1 MKETGNFE
9 EERKKIYVR
18 QSPLYGAR
26 PKNKHNTEYNPKIY
40 ASQNVPE
47 NRLSGI
53 FTTGLRNAHL
63 SPHM

>member
-26 PKNKHNTEYNPKIY
+26 PKNKHNTENNPKIY
-40 ASQNVPE
+40 AS
-47 NRLSGI
+47 
-53 FTTGLRNAHL
+53 
-63 SPHM
+63 